1 MKAGEDGGSK
11 ILFHNPKFSSEIQIL
26 GPKCVIRPIPRPIIL
41 RAV

>member
-1 MKAGEDGGSK
+1 MKASEDGGSK

-41 RAV
+41 RKV